1 MGRAYVL
8 PMFIRALLFLIVSAL
23 PVAAADC
30 VVLLHGLA
38 RGPSSLLLID
48 YALTQRGYQ
57 VVNARYPSTKA
68 DLPELAT
75 HLDAAVARCGP
86 GKVDFVTHSM
96 GGLLLRLW
104 AEDNLDRVG
113 RVVMLAPPN
122 KGSEIVDLF
131 GDQAWFAWLNGPAG
145 VRLGTGPEDAPARLP
160 PVEFE
165 LGVIAGSDTINPL
178 TSALVAGADDGK
190 VSVEATKV
198 EGMRA
203 HLTLPVT
210 HTWMMNDP
218 RVIRQVL
225 AFLDDG
231 RFAATEGWGASLRD
245 LVRR

>member
-8 PMFIRALLFLIVSAL
+8 PMFIRALLFLVFSAV
-23 PVAAADC
+23 PATAAEC

-38 RGPSSLLLID
+38 RGPNSLLLID
-48 YALTQRGYQ
+48 YALTQRGYR
-57 VVNARYPSTKA
+57 VINAGYPSTAA
-68 DLPELAT
+68 DLPELVT
-75 HLDAAVARCGP
+75 HVETAVARCGP
-86 GKVDFVTHSM
+86 GEVDFVTHSM

-104 AEDNLDRVG
+104 AGDNPDRVG
-113 RVVMLAPPN
+113 RAVMLAPPN

-145 VRLGTGPEDAPARLP
+145 VRLGTGPDDAPATLP
-160 PVEFE
+160 SVTFE
-165 LGVIAGSDTINPL
+165 LGVIAGSGTINPL
-178 TSALVAGADDGK
+178 TSALVEGRDDGK

-198 EGMRA
+198 EGMAA

-210 HTWMMNDP
+210 HTYMMNDP

-231 RFAATEGWGASLRD
+231 RFAQDLGWGASLRD
-245 LVRR
+245 LIGR